1 MKEFGMLLSF
11 ERTIACWVLAAA
23 IFAGFFI
30 PGLSELFRPFTSL
43 SLFLLI
49 LTSLLP
55 MGRMEVDEVFTLDS
69 RVWQIAIWQLLVLP
83 AIIVAAAH
91 LVRVDATIT
100 ILLVSTASAG
110 SLFAS
115 PTFAELLQV
124 NKKLALQCMVLST
137 FLMPL
142 SYFVFFTLVLHANID
157 LDLAHYVNGCMIFL
171 VAPLGLFLIYM
182 GLAQGIR
189 TRIADTIEGISRR
202 STILALVI
210 FGIGIVGPARDL
222 LYADTS
228 RFFLYLLIISA
239 LGIGMAYLT
248 AVVMFRQ
255 GINDALT
262 ASIVS
267 GFRNVGLGF
276 VLLSGVADIHTA
288 QYVGISQI
296 PIFLAPL
303 LLSLLTR
310 KQREAFQGAT
320 EEQTSAL
327 FFKNVAVQN

>member
-1 MKEFGMLLSF
+1 MLSTL
-11 ERTIACWVLAAA
+11 ERTIACWLLAAA

-30 PGLSELFRPFTSL
+30 PGLSEIFRPFTSL

-49 LTSLLP
+49 VTSLLP
-55 MGRMEVDEVFTLDS
+55 MGRMDVNEVFTLDS
-69 RVWQIAIWQLLVLP
+69 KVWQIVLWQLLVLP

-91 LVRVDATIT
+91 LARVDSTIT
-100 ILLVSTASAG
+100 ILLVTTASAG

-124 NKKLALQCMVLST
+124 NKKRALQCMVLST
-137 FLMPL
+137 FLMPV
-142 SYFVFFTLVLHANID
+142 SYFVFFTMVLHANVS
-157 LDLAHYVNGCMIFL
+157 LDLPLYVSRCMTFL
-171 VAPLGLFLIYM
+171 VMPLGLFLVYM
-182 GLAQGIR
+182 GIAPGLR
-189 TRIADTIEGISRR
+189 TKFADSIEGISRR
-202 STILALVI
+202 STIVALVI
-210 FGIGIVGPARDL
+210 FGIGMVGPARDL
-222 LYADTS
+222 VHQDPG
-228 RFFLYLLIISA
+228 RFLLYLLIVSA

-276 VLLSGVADIHTA
+276 VLLSGVAGISTA
-288 QYVGISQI
+288 QYVGVSQI

-303 LLSLLTR
+303 VLSLITR
-310 KQREAFQGAT
+310 KQRKSSPALVAET
-320 EEQTSAL
+320 VDEQITDR
-327 FFKNVAVQN
+327 VAA